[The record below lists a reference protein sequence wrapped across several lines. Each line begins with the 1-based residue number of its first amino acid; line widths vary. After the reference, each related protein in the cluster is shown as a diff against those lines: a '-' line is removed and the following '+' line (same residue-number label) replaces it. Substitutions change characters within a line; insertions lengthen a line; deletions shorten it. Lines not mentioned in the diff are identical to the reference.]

1 MKKRA
6 WKRIISTLLI
16 VCMLAGVAPVTQ
28 MQQVEAFDILGIVE
42 RMGCVVRGG
51 MNAYETAKKENWD
64 AGEAFFG
71 TFKNIGKEMLGIGG
85 NESPGSTVIV
95 NQVDLSEVQSELAS
109 IQSSLDKQ
117 SISLNKLERICRR
130 IRRKSKV
137 RSKLLV
143 KRLNRQIR
151 NEVMRTI

>member
-1 MKKRA
+1 MRKRA

-64 AGEAFFG
+64 AGDAFFG
-71 TFKNIGKEMLGIGG
+71 TFKNIGKEILGLNN

-95 NQVDLSEVQSELAS
+95 NQVDLSEVQSELA
-109 IQSSLDKQ
+109 
-117 SISLNKLERICRR
+117 
-130 IRRKSKV
+130 
-137 RSKLLV
+137 
-143 KRLNRQIR
+143 
-151 NEVMRTI
+151 

>member
-6 WKRIISTLLI
+6 WKRTISTLLI

-51 MNAYETAKKENWD
+51 MNAYETAKEKNWD

-71 TFKNIGKEMLGIGG
+71 TFKNIGT
-85 NESPGSTVIV
+85 GSTDFESTV
-95 NQVDLSEVQSELAS
+95 AFKKA
-109 IQSSLDKQ
+109 SSL
-117 SISLNKLERICRR
+117 SIISFNP
-130 IRRKSKV
+130 
-137 RSKLLV
+137 
-143 KRLNRQIR
+143 
-151 NEVMRTI
+151 